1 MAEFDIISNKSRHK
15 AHLDDIGVKTLPDQP
30 GKRGFSA
37 DEVKAH
43 FKAPIDYLFA
53 LLAKSMGQADDC
65 LKGYD
70 FSIAEINSELERID
84 RELAMRNVVFTPA
97 LQSEAPDSDT
107 VHVWLDTDGTFTED
121 EVPKETI
128 DLDLETQG
136 LTIGGESLPSL
147 AVDDAPELSSGD
159 DGGIAL
165 GVDGSSAMALS
176 TDGNDGKTM
185 ILD

>member
-1 MAEFDIISNKSRHK
+1 MAEFDVISNKSRHK

-53 LLAKSMGQADDC
+53 LLAKSMGQADDYF
-65 LKGYD
+65 KGYD
-70 FSIAEINSELERID
+70 FSIAGINSELERID
-84 RELAMRNVVFTPA
+84 KELAMRNVVFTPA

-107 VHVWLDTDGTFTED
+107 VHVWLDTDGAFSED

-128 DLDLETQG
+128 DLDLETQEYSFSDDG
-136 LTIGGESLPSL
+136 AKAYSFES
-147 AVDDAPELSSGD
+147 AGNDADDGYTFDDDAADGYTFGD
-159 DGGIAL
+159 E
-165 GVDGSSAMALS
+165 S
-176 TDGNDGKTM
+176 
-185 ILD
+185 